1 MRPLL
6 CVLGLLAMML
16 ATPVPGHAK
25 LRLVADNWP
34 PFTDASMPGGGLAT
48 SIVTTAL
55 TRAGYA
61 SAVEEAPW
69 ARALLGISEGRY
81 DVLINAWQ
89 SDSRARIGQF
99 SSAYLTNRIRLLQRT
114 GDEFRYQRQSDLY
127 PYSIAVVRDYAY
139 SPEFD
144 GDTRLNKVAVRN
156 FSSAVRMLAAGRVN
170 LAVEDEYVARYNLQ
184 REPQEVRDGVMLVEP
199 PLGENTLHILVSLKH
214 PEHARIVERF
224 ERAVVA
230 MKADGS
236 YARLLREH
244 GFLSLLPEPA
254 RSRVN
259 PRTGRHRP
267 HKSQAGAPSL
277 IKCAAKVRNGA
288 NCRQINANCVC
299 TSRWCS
305 SSSSG
310 ICSRA
315 LASASSS
322 SL

>member
-244 GFLSLLPEPA
+244 GF
-254 RSRVN
+254 
-259 PRTGRHRP
+259 
-267 HKSQAGAPSL
+267 
-277 IKCAAKVRNGA
+277 
-288 NCRQINANCVC
+288 
-299 TSRWCS
+299 
-305 SSSSG
+305 
-310 ICSRA
+310 
-315 LASASSS
+315 
-322 SL
+322 

>member
-16 ATPVPGHAK
+16 ATPVAAHDK
-25 LRLVADNWP
+25 LRLVADSWP
-34 PFTDASMPGGGLAT
+34 PFTDTSMPGGGLAT

-55 TRAGYA
+55 ARAGYA
-61 SAVEEAPW
+61 TTFEEAPW
-69 ARALLGISEGRY
+69 ARALLGVSEGRY

-89 SDSRARIGQF
+89 NDSRARIGQF

-114 GDEFRYQRQSDLY
+114 GEPFRYQHQSDLY

-144 GDTRLNKVAVRN
+144 GDTRLNKVLVRN

-184 REPQEVRDGVMLVEP
+184 REPQDVRDGVMLVEP

-214 PEHARIVERF
+214 PGHARIVEGF
-224 ERAVVA
+224 EQAIAA

-236 YARLLREH
+236 YARLLRQH
-244 GFLSLLPEPA
+244 GF
-254 RSRVN
+254 
-259 PRTGRHRP
+259 
-267 HKSQAGAPSL
+267 
-277 IKCAAKVRNGA
+277 
-288 NCRQINANCVC
+288 
-299 TSRWCS
+299 
-305 SSSSG
+305 
-310 ICSRA
+310 
-315 LASASSS
+315 
-322 SL
+322 